1 MVPLEFIFCQCL
13 ETGKFPTE
21 WKKTIVVPVYK
32 KGDKKILKNYLPVSL
47 LRVCGNF
54 FEKLIYRFFM
64 ENSLIS
70 SNQPGYKPGGSGIN
84 QVLHVAHEIY
94 KSLDCGYD
102 VRGYDVFLEI

>member
-1 MVPLEFIFCQCL
+1 
-13 ETGKFPTE
+13 
-21 WKKTIVVPVYK
+21 
-32 KGDKKILKNYLPVSL
+32 
-47 LRVCGNF
+47 
-54 FEKLIYRFFM
+54 M

-84 QVLHVAHEIY
+84 QVLHIAHEIY